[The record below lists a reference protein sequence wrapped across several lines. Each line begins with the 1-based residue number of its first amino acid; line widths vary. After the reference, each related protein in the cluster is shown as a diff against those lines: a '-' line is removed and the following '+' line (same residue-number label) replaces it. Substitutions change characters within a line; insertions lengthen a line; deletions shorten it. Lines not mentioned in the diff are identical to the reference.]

1 MAQPTIAIAKQ
12 PAYQWAALCLFTTVA
27 IILGALAFEFIG
39 GFQPCPLCLQ
49 QRYAYYV
56 AIPLLFVAM
65 ILLSSGPRQGAIA
78 LLFFCSMIFLANAAF
93 GVYHAGGEWGYWPLP
108 ATCSATGELSGGGA
122 NLLKSL
128 QNAKVPEC
136 GKPELIILGLSLA
149 GWNAVVSTCLTVG
162 CLKAAFYAADP
173 APVSV

>member
-1 MAQPTIAIAKQ
+1 MAQSTVAIAKQ

-27 IILGALAFEFIG
+27 ILLAALAFEYIG
-39 GFQPCPLCLQ
+39 GYRPCPLCLQ
-49 QRYAYYV
+49 QRYAYYA
-56 AIPLLFVAM
+56 AIPLLFIAL

-78 LLFFCSMIFLANAAF
+78 LLFFCSMIFLANAAL

-108 ATCSATGELSGGGA
+108 ATCTATGDLSGGGA
-122 NLLKSL
+122 SLLKSL
-128 QNAKVPEC
+128 QDAKVPEC

-149 GWNAVVSTCLTVG
+149 GWNAIISTCLTIG

-173 APVSV
+173 ARV